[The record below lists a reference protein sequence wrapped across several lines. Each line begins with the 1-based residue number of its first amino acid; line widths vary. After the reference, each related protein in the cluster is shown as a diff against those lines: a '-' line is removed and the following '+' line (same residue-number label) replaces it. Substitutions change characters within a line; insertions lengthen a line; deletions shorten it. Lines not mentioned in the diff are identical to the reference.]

1 LSAISAAVG
10 VLDQLQ
16 GPAPETKRWRN
27 IIRRQTEHLSRLI
40 DDLLDIARVSAGKM
54 SIERTPVELGEIVE
68 RCVREL
74 TSGRVSD
81 PRVELHIAETWISAD
96 VDRLEQIVTN
106 LLSNAFKH
114 TQANGSIRVTVS
126 TRGDDGVLCVE
137 DTGSGIGA
145 ELLPRVF
152 DPFVQGE
159 QGLERAAGGL
169 GIGLAL
175 VKRFAELHGGRVEA
189 SSPGVGRGSTFTV
202 RLPRIERPALARTE
216 GVEPR
221 LPANRPRRVL
231 LIEDND
237 DTRVALRELLQLCG
251 YDAHEAL
258 DGEAGLAA
266 ALRLRPDIVLLDIG
280 LPKLDGYGVARRL
293 KAAVPDVR
301 LVALTGYGHEEDKL
315 KIRLAGF
322 DAHLL
327 KPVGVERVREVIE
340 ELLDRPREEP
350 VATAAS

>member
-1 LSAISAAVG
+1 
-10 VLDQLQ
+10 
-16 GPAPETKRWRN
+16 
-27 IIRRQTEHLSRLI
+27 
-40 DDLLDIARVSAGKM
+40 
-54 SIERTPVELGEIVE
+54 
-68 RCVREL
+68 
-74 TSGRVSD
+74 
-81 PRVELHIAETWISAD
+81 
-96 VDRLEQIVTN
+96 
-106 LLSNAFKH
+106 
-114 TQANGSIRVTVS
+114 
-126 TRGDDGVLCVE
+126 
-137 DTGSGIGA
+137 
-145 ELLPRVF
+145 
-152 DPFVQGE
+152 
-159 QGLERAAGGL
+159 
-169 GIGLAL
+169 
-175 VKRFAELHGGRVEA
+175 
-189 SSPGVGRGSTFTV
+189 
-202 RLPRIERPALARTE
+202 
-216 GVEPR
+216 
-221 LPANRPRRVL
+221 VL